1 MQAQPQGDV
10 VLLLQLAE
18 LESLSRQA
26 DTVQQLSFHIA
37 NDAYPLLRYRQALVF
52 ESHASGLRL
61 LNISGMVSLDEQSP
75 YVVWLGHARTWLHQR
90 LTSGEPQWLTLA
102 DAAQASEI
110 VRGGWEEWWSGGIW
124 ALPLKTR
131 GGQVLGW
138 AIFLLDAVPSAG
150 HSIVMTRLSQAWG
163 YHWEMLAGRQPKLSR
178 WWGTRTR
185 RIAIAVALLVP
196 LIPVRQSALAP
207 AEITSLDLQMVSAP
221 IEGVI
226 KVIHVKP
233 NQTVKAGQ
241 PLFSL
246 DDTTLAHRLDVAAQ
260 AVAVA
265 DAELLAARQSS
276 FRNDDSKAQ
285 LTTLQSKAEERRAEL
300 ESIRS
305 QLQRQTVFAPRDG
318 VAVFADINDWLGKP
332 VVTGERIMQLANPDQ
347 PAMLIQLPV
356 ADALTLAV
364 GAPVSLFLTVR
375 PLSPL
380 TGKLIETSYQAV
392 PTPEGVPSYRL
403 RASIDPAENAENAEA
418 GVARI
423 GLKGTA
429 RIKGGWSVLGYEIL
443 RRPLA
448 SLRALTGL

>member
-26 DTVQQLSFHIA
+26 DSVQQLSFHIA
-37 NDAYPLLRYRQALVF
+37 NDAHPLLRYRQALVF
-52 ESHASGLRL
+52 SATPGGLRL
-61 LNISGMVSLDEQSP
+61 LNISGLVSLDEQSP
-75 YVVWLGHARTWLHQR
+75 YVVWLGHVRTWLHER
-90 LTSGEPQWLTLA
+90 LASGEPRWLTID
-102 DAAQASEI
+102 DAAQAGEI
-110 VRGGWEEWWSGGIW
+110 VRSGWEEWWSGGVW
-124 ALPLKTR
+124 ALPLRTR
-131 GGQVLGW
+131 AGHVLGW
-138 AIFLLDAVPSAG
+138 AVFLLDDAPSAG

-163 YHWEMLAGRQPKLSR
+163 YHWEMLAGRERKLSR
-178 WWGTRTR
+178 WWGSRAR
-185 RIAIAVALLVP
+185 RIAIAAAILVP
-196 LIPVRQSALAP
+196 FVPIRQSALAP

-226 KVIHVKP
+226 KAIHVRP
-233 NQTVKAGQ
+233 NQPVKAGQ

-246 DDTTLAHRLDVAAQ
+246 DDTTLSHRLDVAAQ

-265 DAELLAARQSS
+265 DAELLAARQNA
-276 FRNDDSKAQ
+276 FRSDDSKAQ
-285 LTTLQSKAEERRAEL
+285 LTTLQSRAEERRAEL

-305 QLQRQTVFAPRDG
+305 QLQRQTVTAPRDG
-318 VAVFADINDWLGKP
+318 VAVFADVNDWLGKP
-332 VVTGERIMQLANPDQ
+332 VVTGERIMQLANPDR

-356 ADALTLAV
+356 ADALTLDV

-375 PLSPL
+375 PLDPL
-380 TGKLIETSYQAV
+380 NGKLIETSYQAV
-392 PTPEGVPSYRL
+392 ATPEGVPSYRL
-403 RASIDPAENAENAEA
+403 RADIQNADA
-418 GVARI
+418 GLARI

-448 SLRALTGL
+448 TVRAFLGL

>member
-52 ESHASGLRL
+52 AAEPGGLRL
-61 LNISGMVSLDEQSP
+61 MNISGLVSLDEQSP
-75 YVVWLGHARTWLHQR
+75 YVVWLGHARQWLREQ
-90 LTSGEPQWLTLA
+90 LGNGEPRWLMPD
-102 DAAQASEI
+102 DAAQAGEI
-110 VRGGWEEWWSGGIW
+110 LRNGWEEWWSGGVW
-124 ALPLKTR
+124 ALPLRTR
-131 GGQVLGW
+131 AGQMLGW
-138 AIFLLDAVPSAG
+138 AIYLLDQAPSAG
-150 HSIVMTRLSQAWG
+150 QSVVMTRLSQAWG
-163 YHWEMLAGRQPKLSR
+163 YHWEMLAGRQRKLSR
-178 WWGTRTR
+178 WWGGRAR

-196 LIPVRQSALAP
+196 LVPVRQSALAP

-221 IEGVI
+221 LEGVV
-226 KVIHVKP
+226 KAIHVRP
-233 NQTVKAGQ
+233 NQPVKAGQ

-246 DDTTLAHRLDVAAQ
+246 DDTTLSHRLDVAAQ

-265 DAELLAARQSS
+265 DAELQSARQNA
-276 FRNDDSKAQ
+276 FRSDDSKAQ
-285 LTTLQSKAEERRAEL
+285 LTTLQSRAEERRAEL

-305 QLQRQTVFAPRDG
+305 QLQRQTVVAPRDG

-332 VVTGERIMQLANPDQ
+332 VVTGERIMQLANPDR

-356 ADALTLAV
+356 ADALTLEV

-403 RASIDPAENAENAEA
+403 RADIENADT
-418 GVARI
+418 GLARI

>member
-52 ESHASGLRL
+52 AAEPGGLRL
-61 LNISGMVSLDEQSP
+61 LNISGLVSLDEQSP
-75 YVVWLGHARTWLHQR
+75 YVVWLGHARQWLREQ
-90 LTSGEPQWLTLA
+90 LGSGEPRWLTPD
-102 DAAQASEI
+102 DAAQAGEI
-110 VRGGWEEWWSGGIW
+110 LRGGWEEWWSGGVW
-124 ALPLKTR
+124 ALPLRTR
-131 GGQVLGW
+131 AGQVLGW
-138 AIFLLDAVPSAG
+138 AIFLLDQAPSAG
-150 HSIVMTRLSQAWG
+150 HSVVMTRLSQAWG
-163 YHWEMLAGRQPKLSR
+163 YHWEMLAGRQRKLSR
-178 WWGTRTR
+178 WWSGRAR

-196 LIPVRQSALAP
+196 LVPVRQSALAP

-221 IEGVI
+221 LEGVV
-226 KVIHVKP
+226 KAIHVQP
-233 NQTVKAGQ
+233 NQPVKAGQ

-246 DDTTLAHRLDVAAQ
+246 DDTTLSHRLDVAAQ

-265 DAELLAARQSS
+265 DAELQSARQNA
-276 FRNDDSKAQ
+276 FRSDDSKAQ
-285 LTTLQSKAEERRAEL
+285 LTTLQSRAEERRAEL

-305 QLQRQTVFAPRDG
+305 QLQRQTVVAPRDG

-332 VVTGERIMQLANPDQ
+332 VVTGERIMQLANPDR

-356 ADALTLAV
+356 ADALTLEV

-403 RASIDPAENAENAEA
+403 RADIENADTTL
-418 GVARI
+418 ARI

>member
-52 ESHASGLRL
+52 ASEPGGLRL
-61 LNISGMVSLDEQSP
+61 LNISGLVSLDEQSP
-75 YVVWLGHARTWLHQR
+75 YVVWLGHARQWLREQ
-90 LTSGEPQWLTLA
+90 LGSGEPRWLTPD
-102 DAAQASEI
+102 DAAQAGEI
-110 VRGGWEEWWSGGIW
+110 LRGGWEEWWSGGVW
-124 ALPLKTR
+124 ALPLRTR
-131 GGQVLGW
+131 AGQVLGW
-138 AIFLLDAVPSAG
+138 AIFLLDQAPSAG
-150 HSIVMTRLSQAWG
+150 HSVVMTRLSQAWG
-163 YHWEMLAGRQPKLSR
+163 YHWEMLAGQQRKLSR
-178 WWGTRTR
+178 WWSGRAR

-196 LIPVRQSALAP
+196 LVPVRQSALAP

-221 IEGVI
+221 LEGVV
-226 KVIHVKP
+226 KAIHVQP
-233 NQTVKAGQ
+233 NQPVKAGQ

-246 DDTTLAHRLDVAAQ
+246 DDTTLSHRLDVAAQ

-265 DAELLAARQSS
+265 DAELQSARQNA
-276 FRNDDSKAQ
+276 FRSDDSKAQ
-285 LTTLQSKAEERRAEL
+285 LTTLQSRAEERRAEL

-305 QLQRQTVFAPRDG
+305 QLQRQTVVAPRDG

-332 VVTGERIMQLANPDQ
+332 VVTGERIMQLANPDR

-356 ADALTLAV
+356 ADALTLEV

-403 RASIDPAENAENAEA
+403 RADIENADT
-418 GVARI
+418 GLARI

>member
-52 ESHASGLRL
+52 ASEPGGLRL
-61 LNISGMVSLDEQSP
+61 LNISGLVSLDEQSP
-75 YVVWLGHARTWLHQR
+75 YVVWLGHARQWLREQ
-90 LTSGEPQWLTLA
+90 LGSGEPRWLTPD
-102 DAAQASEI
+102 DAAQAGEI
-110 VRGGWEEWWSGGIW
+110 LRGGWEEWWSGGVW
-124 ALPLKTR
+124 ALPLRTR
-131 GGQVLGW
+131 AGQVLGW
-138 AIFLLDAVPSAG
+138 AIFLLDQAPSAG
-150 HSIVMTRLSQAWG
+150 HSVVMTRLSQAWG
-163 YHWEMLAGRQPKLSR
+163 YHWEMLAGRQRKLSH
-178 WWGTRTR
+178 WWSGRAR

-196 LIPVRQSALAP
+196 LVPVRQSALAP

-221 IEGVI
+221 LEGVV
-226 KVIHVKP
+226 KAIHVQP
-233 NQTVKAGQ
+233 NQPVKAGQ

-246 DDTTLAHRLDVAAQ
+246 DDTTLSHRLDVAAQ

-265 DAELLAARQSS
+265 DAELQSARQNA
-276 FRNDDSKAQ
+276 FRSDDSKAQ
-285 LTTLQSKAEERRAEL
+285 LTTLQSRAEERRAEL

-305 QLQRQTVFAPRDG
+305 QLQRQTVVAPRDG

-332 VVTGERIMQLANPDQ
+332 VVTGERIMQLANPDR

-356 ADALTLAV
+356 ADALTLEV

-403 RASIDPAENAENAEA
+403 RADIENADT
-418 GVARI
+418 GLARI